1 MGAQWSDSSECD
13 RTIPASASGGVCAWP
28 LLHGGSPPNDPNS
41 TAGPEAR
48 GEDHRCGGHRRQ
60 PPPSGVWST
69 VSMKGPRPRR
79 WSDPRPSSRWRRTGL
94 PSDGPTI
101 VVGTGRGDLFTAQN
115 VLDGKAIT
123 ESHVQHRHPEMLA
136 LRSTLHRHVDPHWAV
151 RVVLDDLSTT
161 RPSTFRGVATAHAVP
176 APLRPDGG
184 PEEPGLGA
192 EDPRSH
198 CREESDLRRP
208 DTLSSVGDGPP
219 GSVSAPPSPFVE
231 GVLHRTG
238 AATNLT

>member
-1 MGAQWSDSSECD
+1 MAPPARRIPPERPQFDS
-13 RTIPASASGGVCAWP
+13 W
-28 LLHGGSPPNDPNS
+28 
-41 TAGPEAR
+41 AR
-48 GEDHRCGGHRRQ
+48 GSRRRSSMRWA
-60 PPPSGVWST
+60 PPPTPPERSVVYRVDERSPT
-69 VSMKGPRPRR
+69 QALERPQALLPMAKD
-79 WSDPRPSSRWRRTGL
+79 WPPERRTH
-94 PSDGPTI
+94 DRRRH
-101 VVGTGRGDLFTAQN
+101 GTGDLFTAQN

-184 PEEPGLGA
+184 PEEPGQGA